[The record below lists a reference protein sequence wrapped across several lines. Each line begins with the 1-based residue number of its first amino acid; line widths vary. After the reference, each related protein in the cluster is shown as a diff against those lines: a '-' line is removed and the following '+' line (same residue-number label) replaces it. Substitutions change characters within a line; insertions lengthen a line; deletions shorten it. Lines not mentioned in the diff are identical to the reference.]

1 MAWPVIKINCEIDKD
16 YLNLLD
22 NCIKE
27 APNLIKN
34 GSIDKSVSII
44 EEEDYRELIRKK
56 ANELYGEV
64 AALMEKTKGDLE
76 KLDVAASV
84 VDEDEEYPN
93 TYKLSENVEHAVE
106 DSNELIS
113 ALDKFLDTDNW
124 MDVEYDGTYVDD
136 DGETENIYYKYAG
149 NKSGSYRRGR
159 TLDIEFELDN
169 LLDEL
174 RKDTARVYVG

>member
-27 APNLIKN
+27 APKLIEG

-56 ANELYGEV
+56 ANELYGKV

-76 KLDVAASV
+76 KLDAAPSV

-93 TYKLSENVEHAVE
+93 TYKLSKNVENAVE
-106 DSNELIS
+106 DSDELIS
-113 ALDKFLDTDNW
+113 ALEKFLDTDNW
-124 MDVEYDGTYVDD
+124 MDVEYNGTYVDD
-136 DGETENIYYKYAG
+136 DGETEDIYYKYAG
-149 NKSGSYRRGR
+149 NKSTYRRGR
-159 TLDIEFELDN
+159 TLEIEFELDN

-174 RKDTARVYVG
+174 RKDTARFYVY